1 MLNAVEFLVRVKDGK
16 IPRKVSEAIRDKL
29 AAMEGKTVTII
40 LGEWKRPRSNKQN
53 AYMWGVVIPRIHKVF
68 VEAGN
73 DVTKE
78 QVHEY
83 LKEYVGKLTDV
94 LILPNGQKRIIVR
107 STASLNVSEW
117 EIYMHKC
124 RAFAAEVLN
133 IQIPEPGEV
142 LGDDVEGEQR

>member
-1 MLNAVEFLVRVKDGK
+1 MVNAVEYLVRVKDGK
-16 IPRKVSEAIRDKL
+16 IPKKVSEAIRDKL
-29 AAMEGKTVTII
+29 AALEGKTVTIV

-53 AYMWGVVIPRIHKVF
+53 AYYFGCVVKRIHEVF

-83 LKEYVGKLTDV
+83 LKEYIGKLTDV

-107 STASLNVSEW
+107 STASLDVSEW
-117 EIYMHKC
+117 EVYMHKC
-124 RAFAAEVLN
+124 RAFAAEVLDL
-133 IQIPEPGEV
+133 QIPEPGEV